1 MLVHPLIS
9 KKPMKT
15 FILHFAG
22 FLILH
27 GTAVGQPGF
36 SKWFDF
42 GSEATFHNILLNE
55 DSLIICGSVWN
66 ETAETLDALLLKMDT
81 SGNISSFNTYTD
93 SLGSHLSFQKGYPI
107 VNTSSGG
114 YLMAGDI
121 LNRSSD
127 CLILWSPNGTVEAF
141 WEYPY
146 ASNILTSL
154 PRGILELSDGYLIAW
169 HRQIENFRRDIYLT
183 KIDYQGNIVWEND
196 YGAYNIDETVG
207 SIWQEDDNTIVLGAS
222 KATDQHVNFPAPLK
236 CGSSWIFAIDS
247 LGAPKWE
254 WQSAP
259 CEGNIVRGLHRTDD
273 DGWVYATRDFQ
284 AFNAANWGAAPK
296 FVKRDS
302 LFNLLWERRVADSY
316 WDSNEMLSLAPTP
329 DGNWVGAGRWVMP
342 EPYNSMLPGD
352 FFTPGCLYKIN
363 EQGDSLWS
371 RCDTVSGLEH
381 RTLFHRYGGIVVL
394 PSGSI
399 IGAGGFK
406 EEIIGVGD
414 KSWAWVTKVDGQGCL
429 QAPCGPVSA
438 QEELPSEA
446 GRCRVYPNPAREE
459 VNFERPRKYAGA
471 AALIMVSDATGQSVW
486 QHQLG
491 SQDLKA
497 AWQAQNQPAGVYF
510 YRIVYADGATYGGKV
525 ILQQ

>member
-1 MLVHPLIS
+1 M
-9 KKPMKT
+9 KP
-15 FILHFAG
+15 FLLHFAG

-42 GSEATFHNILLNE
+42 GLAANFHNIVLKE
-55 DSLIICGSVWN
+55 DTLFIAG
-66 ETAETLDALLLKMDT
+66 TAKDPATSQWGALFVKMDT
-81 SGNISSFNTYTD
+81 NGVIADYRLHLD
-93 SLGSHLSFQKGYPI
+93 STGGQFAFDQGYPFLS
-107 VNTSSGG
+107 TSDGG
-114 YLMAGDI
+114 FLLAGKVFNRDSYFLYKLHANGEVEFFKEYFRPLDI
-121 LNRSSD
+121 LSV
-127 CLILWSPNGTVEAF
+127 LPQQAF
-141 WEYPY
+141 
-146 ASNILTSL
+146 
-154 PRGILELSDGYLIAW
+154 ELQDGYLIITSALL
-169 HRQIENFRRDIYLT
+169 QNGLRDIQVT
-183 KIDYQGNIVWEND
+183 KVNDAGEMLWEQL
-196 YGAYNIDETVG
+196 YGEYSKAETVG

-222 KATDQHVNFPAPLK
+222 KTTDQHVNFPAPLK

-259 CEGNIVRGLHRTDD
+259 CEGNIVRGLHRTG
-273 DGWVYATRDFQ
+273 DGGWIYATRDFQ
-284 AFNAANWGAAPK
+284 AFNAANWGAAPT

-329 DGNWVGAGRWVMP
+329 DGNWVGAGLWLLP
-342 EPYNSMLPGD
+342 EPYNSMLPGY
-352 FFTPGCLYKIN
+352 FYAPGCLYKVN
-363 EQGDSLWS
+363 EQGDSLWA
-371 RCDTVSGLEH
+371 RCDTVALDNPTWS
-381 RTLFHRYGGIVVL
+381 HRYGGVAVL

-399 IGAGGFK
+399 VAAGGFD
-406 EEIIGVGD
+406 EEIFGVGN
-414 KSWAWVTKVDGQGCL
+414 KSWVWVTKVDGQGCL

-446 GRCRVYPNPAREE
+446 GYCRVYPNPAREE

>member
-1 MLVHPLIS
+1 
-9 KKPMKT
+9 MKT
-15 FILHFAG
+15 FLITIAG

-42 GSEATFHNILLNE
+42 GLAANFHNIVLKE
-55 DSLIICGSVWN
+55 DTLFIAG
-66 ETAETLDALLLKMDT
+66 TAKDPATSQWGALFVKMDT
-81 SGNISSFNTYTD
+81 NGVIADYRLHLD
-93 SLGSHLSFQKGYPI
+93 SLGGQFAFDQGYPFLS
-107 VNTSSGG
+107 TSDGG
-114 YLMAGDI
+114 FLLVGKVFNRESYFLYKLHANGEVGFFKEYTEPPEVRII
-121 LNRSSD
+121 L
-127 CLILWSPNGTVEAF
+127 PEQ
-141 WEYPY
+141 
-146 ASNILTSL
+146 
-154 PRGILELSDGYLIAW
+154 ILEVKDGYLVFSKK
-169 HRQIENFRRDIYLT
+169 QIENFRLDIYIT

-259 CEGNIVRGLHRTDD
+259 CEGNIVRGLHRTG
-273 DGWVYATRDFQ
+273 DGGWIYATRDFQ
-284 AFNAANWGAAPK
+284 AFNAANWGAAPT

-316 WDSNEMLSLAPTP
+316 WDSNEMLGLAPTP
-329 DGNWVGAGRWVMP
+329 DGHWVGAGRWVMP

-352 FFTPGCLYKIN
+352 FFTPACLYKIN

-414 KSWAWVTKVDGQGCL
+414 KPWGWVTKVDGQGCL
-429 QAPCGPVSA
+429 QAPCEPTSVE
-438 QEELPSEA
+438 EELPSEA
-446 GRCRVYPNPAREE
+446 GLCRVYPNPARDWAYLDA
-459 VNFERPRKYAGA
+459 NRPITGLTLFQTNGQVVKRWGA
-471 AALIMVSDATGQSVW
+471 LPENHPI
-486 QHQLG
+486 
-491 SQDLKA
+491 DLS
-497 AWQAQNQPAGVYF
+497 PLPEGVY
-510 YRIVYADGATYGGKV
+510 YLEIWLGMQRVVRRMVKMR
-525 ILQQ
+525 